1 MLLQAGEIVGGWILR
16 WVKRFI
22 TNFGSRL
29 EEDCCFKTVS
39 SIVTRE
45 IARIQIRKLS
55 LQATV
60 ALASGSFQ
68 TIAIEN
74 RDHGPMVGNDTVIS
88 QHVTKVRYT
97 SASCAEVLR
106 N

>member
-1 MLLQAGEIVGGWILR
+1 MSKKVYNEIWIPGWKNTAVQDSL
-16 WVKRFI
+16 FQHD
-22 TNFGSRL
+22 NGNP
-29 EEDCCFKTVS
+29 
-39 SIVTRE
+39 
-45 IARIQIRKLS
+45 RIQIRKLS

-74 RDHGPMVGNDTVIS
+74 RDHSPMVGNDTVIS

-97 SASCAEVLR
+97 GSPCAEML
-106 N
+106 

>member
-1 MLLQAGEIVGGWILR
+1 M
-16 WVKRFI
+16 
-22 TNFGSRL
+22 T
-29 EEDCCFKTVS
+29 T
-39 SIVTRE
+39 E
-45 IARIQIRKLS
+45 IAWIEIREPS
-55 LQATV
+55 LQTTV
-60 ALASGSFQ
+60 ALASGRFQ

-97 SASCAEVLR
+97 SAPCAEVLR

>member
-1 MLLQAGEIVGGWILR
+1 MGKKVYNEFRNLCGKVPL
-16 WVKRFI
+16 FM
-22 TNFGSRL
+22 
-29 EEDCCFKTVS
+29 TVS
-39 SIVTRE
+39 SIMTTE
-45 IARIQIRKLS
+45 IARIQIRGLL

-74 RDHGPMVGNDTVIS
+74 RDHGPMVGNDSVIS

-97 SASCAEVLR
+97 SSSCAEVL
-106 N
+106 

>member
-1 MLLQAGEIVGGWILR
+1 MGKKVYNEFRILCGK
-16 WVKRFI
+16 VPLFM
-22 TNFGSRL
+22 
-29 EEDCCFKTVS
+29 TVS
-39 SIVTRE
+39 SIMTTE
-45 IARIQIRKLS
+45 IARIQIRGLL

-74 RDHGPMVGNDTVIS
+74 RDHGPMVGNNSVIS
-88 QHVTKVRYT
+88 QHVTKVRYAG
-97 SASCAEVLR
+97 SSCAEVLR